1 MNENYSVSD
10 YGIFDS
16 AVSTTSKVTESLNT
30 SKTTITECKT
40 NLSNESVFMG
50 PLCDEAVNGFSKVDA
65 SVTQI
70 LDNFSKISSYI
81 TETATNYKSGD
92 ESASNT
98 VLRIDSG
105 TITTS
110 TTSNVSTGNETK
122 DKVYNYLASQGFNN
136 AAICGIM
143 ANIQH
148 ESSFNTQAL
157 GDGGTSYVICQWH
170 NSRWSNLNNY
180 CSSNNLDASSLD
192 GQLSYLVHEL
202 KSSYPGV
209 YNTLQNVPNTKDGA
223 YQAAAKWTTDF
234 EIPANKESVAVTRG
248 NTAQSDYWDIYGEV

>member
-30 SKTTITECKT
+30 SKTTITESKT

-81 TETATNYKSGD
+81 NETATNYKSGD

-105 TITTS
+105 TINTS

-157 GDGGTSYVICQWH
+157 GDGGTSYGICQWH
-170 NSRWSNLNNY
+170 NSRWSNLKNY

-192 GQLSYLVHEL
+192 DQLSSLVHEL
-202 KSSYPGV
+202 ESSYLGV

-223 YQAAAKWTTDF
+223 YQAAVKWTTDF

-248 NTAQSDYWDIYGEV
+248 NTAQSDYWDTYGEV

>member
-1 MNENYSVSD
+1 MSENYNVSD
-10 YGIFDS
+10 YGIFDN
-16 AVSTTSKVTESLNT
+16 AVSTTSKVSEELNV
-30 SKTTITECKT
+30 SKTTIDECKT

-50 PLCDEAVNGFSKVDA
+50 PLCDEAVNGFSTSSA
-65 SVTQI
+65 NITQA

-81 TETATNYKSGD
+81 TETSSKYKAGD
-92 ESASNT
+92 EAASNT

-105 TITTS
+105 KISTS
-110 TTSNVSTGNETK
+110 TVSNVSTGNETK

-157 GDGGTSYVICQWH
+157 GDGGTSYGICQWH
-170 NSRWSNLNNY
+170 NCRWTNLKNY

-209 YNTLQNVPNTKDGA
+209 YNTLQNVPNTKEGA
-223 YQAAAKWTTDF
+223 YQAASKWTTDY
-234 EIPANKESVAVTRG
+234 EIPANKENVAVTRG
-248 NTAQSDYWDIYGEV
+248 NTAQGDYWNTYGN